1 MIARRIITVLL
12 LLLFLLLLELNQN
25 TIWGWILVVI
35 LAAAFFILWEK
46 GVFRHHWTL
55 KIASWLLL
63 IGGFIGILFLTWPPM
78 KRVPAVSTKDPVRTA
93 VVSVTGGQV
102 RGVLNETGDVELY
115 TGIPYAAP
123 PVGDLRWKE
132 PQDPAPWDGV
142 LEADHFG
149 PMFQQPRNL
158 PAYYSLYQMIG
169 YHDYQWFNM
178 KDNYRP
184 AVSEDALYV
193 NVMKPA
199 GDRKGL
205 PVYVYV
211 HGGSLQTGQPWF
223 ADYQGQSMAREGVVY
238 VNMHYR
244 LGVFGY
250 AALEE
255 LQAESPN
262 GTTGNYGLLDQ
273 IKALEWVRDNIE
285 AFGGDPDNVT
295 LGGESAGA
303 AAVSALCTSPLAK
316 GLFKRVFLE
325 SSTVAGKE
333 PPHSFRSLDEAL
345 KAGEALKKRWNAA
358 TLADLRAIP
367 ASELVASTATEH
379 HMTVDGYAL
388 TETPY
393 ESYKKGIHNEEAI
406 LHGYNKKES
415 AAFLIFSNASMKNY
429 EARVRGYFEDYA
441 DEILKLYPASTD
453 EEAKE
458 MWAEIYGAV
467 FFDYPHYCLNRLAV
481 ENELPVHEY
490 YFTKENGR
498 IGSFHSG
505 EEVYFYGNIPERS
518 RLFNE
523 NDRALMDKAFGYL
536 TNYIKTGDPNG
547 EGLPKW
553 PENLDS
559 DSLLELGDKVSVT
572 GESARKLA
580 FFAILDRMQ
589 GFGE

>member
-12 LLLFLLLLELNQN
+12 FLLFLLVLELNQN
-25 TIWGWILVVI
+25 SFLGWILVLLLTV
-35 LAAAFFILWEK
+35 LFFVLWET
-46 GVFRHHWTL
+46 GVFRKHWTL
-55 KIASWLLL
+55 KILSWLLYF
-63 IGGFIGILFLTWPPM
+63 GAFAAILFLTWPPM

-132 PQDPAPWDGV
+132 PQDPAPWEGV
-142 LEADHFG
+142 LEADHFA

-158 PAYYSLYQMIG
+158 PIYYSLYQIIG
-169 YHDYQWFNM
+169 YHDYKWFDM
-178 KDNYRP
+178 TDNYQP

-199 GDRKGL
+199 GSQKGL

-223 ADYQGQSMAREGVVY
+223 ADYQGQSMAKEGIVY

-273 IKALEWVRDNIE
+273 VKALEWVRDNIE
-285 AFGGDPDNVT
+285 AFGGDPDNIT

-316 GLFKRVFLE
+316 GLFNRVFLE
-325 SSTVAGKE
+325 SSTVASKE
-333 PPHSFRSLDEAL
+333 PPHSFRLLPEAL
-345 KAGEALKKRWNAA
+345 EAGEALKKRWGAE

-393 ESYKKGIHNEEAI
+393 ESYKKGIHNEKAI
-406 LHGYNKKES
+406 LHGYNKQES

-429 EARVRGYFEDYA
+429 EARVRAYFKDYA
-441 DEILKLYPASTD
+441 DEVLKLYPASTD
-453 EEAKE
+453 EEAKD

-467 FFDYPHYCLNRLAV
+467 FFDYPHHCLHRLAI
-481 ENELPVHEY
+481 ENGIPVHEY
-490 YFTKENGR
+490 FFTKENGR

-505 EEVYFYGNIPERS
+505 EEVYFYGTIPEKS
-518 RLFNE
+518 RLFDE
-523 NDRALMDKAFGYL
+523 KDRALMDTAFGYL

-547 EGLPKW
+547 AGLPEW
-553 PENLDS
+553 PETHPKYF
-559 DSLLELGDKVSVT
+559 LELGENVSIIP
-572 GESARKLA
+572 ESSRKLA
-580 FFAILDRMQ
+580 FFELLDRMQ